1 MGGGIP
7 RSRTGGPPAGGNG
20 WSGQKRHWKQD
31 ARSGRGEAWGPGR
44 GPRSEG
50 GRGPGSQK
58 GTGFPEATVSQGG
71 GSGQPGQVPPG
82 PRQRIWLLVGHS
94 SLYKGHREEKP
105 LWKGLSREGAEEGEE
120 AVWGEQR
127 GEREPRW
134 GHSARVEIPHER
146 ACEHAACARECVHAG
161 ACVSVCWRCA
171 VYAVVLHMCVYVLVC
186 AAH

>member
-1 MGGGIP
+1 MGESLGAALGGP
-7 RSRTGGPPAGGNG
+7 RLVVTAGRGRNGIGSRTLGVGGERREGRVGAPAARGAGAPGVKKAPGFQKPPCP
-20 WSGQKRHWKQD
+20 K
-31 ARSGRGEAWGPGR
+31 E
-44 GPRSEG
+44 EG
-50 GRGPGSQK
+50 VASRDRCHR
-58 GTGFPEATVSQGG
+58 
-71 GSGQPGQVPPG
+71 